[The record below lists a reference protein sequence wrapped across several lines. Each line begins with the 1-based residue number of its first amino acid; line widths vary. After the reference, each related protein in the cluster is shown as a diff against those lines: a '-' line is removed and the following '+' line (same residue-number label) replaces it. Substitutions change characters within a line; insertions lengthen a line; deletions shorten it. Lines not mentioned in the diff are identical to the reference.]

1 MKKSVQEVI
10 SKSRPTFDAVINSMA
25 TRYDMTD
32 REVEILNLLVRQY
45 SNPEIAERANITRNT
60 VKFHLK
66 NIYGKLGAD
75 TRQEVIRKV
84 LELL

>member
-1 MKKSVQEVI
+1 
-10 SKSRPTFDAVINSMA
+10 MA

-45 SNPEIAERANITRNT
+45 SNPEIAERADITRNT